1 MRCGIGSP
9 RWGWNREELPHFELG
24 QALRLAATR
33 SATPPWD
40 RLWKPAAPAETPPV
54 RPPQSGFRPSPAQ
67 VAGSVDETPYNRL
80 ETSRARSIAPTNPI
94 AIPAPTRPSANA
106 PQDLAG
112 RRPQRHAYADFARP
126 LCHREGQHSV
136 KPDRRNQGRQH
147 AEAAQQ
153 RRGEPFLPQP
163 RIPIGFQ
170 RLRLPGRHVLV

>member
-1 MRCGIGSP
+1 MGSP
-9 RWGWNREELPHFELG
+9 PEARRAGRN
-24 QALRLAATR
+24 AA
-33 SATPPWD
+33 SAPTTI
-40 RLWKPAAPAETPPV
+40 RIPAT
-54 RPPQSGFRPSPAQ
+54 PAQ

-94 AIPAPTRPSANA
+94 AIPAPTRTSASS

-147 AEAAQQ
+147 AEAAQ
-153 RRGEPFLPQP
+153 
-163 RIPIGFQ
+163 
-170 RLRLPGRHVLV
+170 